1 MHCCRAYR
9 EYEQAYGKPYQS
21 PCESNKRTS
30 ITLQCLRRLGL
41 LLSKQNKQLC
51 HKRGLLGLETSGI
64 HGRGRTKLAHI
75 IYDFVHS
82 GVHKCSKQRGHK

>member
-1 MHCCRAYR
+1 
-9 EYEQAYGKPYQS
+9 
-21 PCESNKRTS
+21 
-30 ITLQCLRRLGL
+30 
-41 LLSKQNKQLC
+41 
-51 HKRGLLGLETSGI
+51 LLGLETSGI